1 MNVFFSSFCIQ
12 FSFLE
17 CLIWFLIEN
26 FVFLHKIFAEL
37 RMFTRTEVTAHSFEP
52 QFDSIFNFSA
62 CGWNKILLTHHWTIS
77 FHRIDWFWI
86 SKICFFLHFII
97 LGQEIYRIENI
108 EITLRFDEKHL
119 ATILSTISRW
129 MF

>member
-26 FVFLHKIFAEL
+26 FVFLHEIFAEL

-97 LGQEIYRIENI
+97 LGQENLQNWEHWDNI
-108 EITLRFDEKHL
+108 EIWWKASCNDFIDN
-119 ATILSTISRW
+119 
-129 MF
+129 F